1 MNKTLW
7 CSKRVKRTRARI
19 WIKAQES
26 EGDGDK
32 FELKVTAI
40 CIQVDIFHSSTRLS
54 PCPGPVNH
62 FGLSHSTHTHTLIVP
77 TPTSIRLDH
86 SSLLL
91 TLSQFATS
99 LSIFNIQFKFENLCA
114 AIFLLS
120 LKNNISWHLHHHRL
134 QPSHSPSNIVQAKPW
149 SHHTCLANT
158 NCGMSRA
165 DSTGN
170 IDKVVECWWRWWS
183 ATAAAAA
190 AAATM
195 ATASTLVVRKWT
207 MVWSSIMIALGGG
220 VPPSC
225 RLDRLSSI
233 FVHQQQP
240 RAVFSLISHF
250 SFFSSFPVYFLV
262 SREVTILGDSLS
274 FIARTH
280 THTH

>member
-99 LSIFNIQFKFENLCA
+99 SSIFNIQFKFENLSA
-114 AIFLLS
+114 AFFHWRTIF
-120 LKNNISWHLHHHRL
+120 
-134 QPSHSPSNIVQAKPW
+134 P
-149 SHHTCLANT
+149 
-158 NCGMSRA
+158 G
-165 DSTGN
+165 
-170 IDKVVECWWRWWS
+170 
-183 ATAAAAA
+183 
-190 AAATM
+190 
-195 ATASTLVVRKWT
+195 
-207 MVWSSIMIALGGG
+207 
-220 VPPSC
+220 
-225 RLDRLSSI
+225 I
-233 FVHQQQP
+233 FTTT
-240 RAVFSLISHF
+240 VFSLLIHHRTSSKRSH
-250 SFFSSFPVYFLV
+250 
-262 SREVTILGDSLS
+262 EVITL
-274 FIARTH
+274 A
-280 THTH
+280 